1 MAIDRRLRCTIGGWF
16 YFDKGDPWEWMVPF
30 VLVTEPSEVIFSS
43 LLNNSLVLTSAPCI
57 LPTLVTNHRGYN
69 TMSYRTAIFSSVF
82 FLSTLFTLNAQNQ
95 AIPPKD
101 WFLLDPESDHLQGVS
116 AEKTYQSLLKD
127 QPSRTVIVAIV
138 DSGVDIE
145 HEDLKSVIWI
155 NEDEIPG
162 NGIDDD
168 KNGYIDD
175 VHGWNFIGGKN
186 GNVNADT
193 YELTREYIRL
203 QKKYGQVGDGKIP
216 KKQKAEFES
225 YKKIRDKYEKLRDKN
240 QKQYDLYRNMYSNI
254 RMSADTLKAVMKVD
268 RLTLALL
275 DSFKTTDPTLAF
287 AKSFTSSMLKRMGEE
302 GDIDQALAELDEGV
316 KYYQVIVEYG
326 YNTDFDSRLIVGD
339 NYSNLTEKNYGN
351 NDVKGP
357 DAEHGTHVAG
367 IIAADRKNNIGIKG
381 IADNVRIMSVR
392 TVPNGDERDKDVANA
407 IRYAVDNGAQI
418 VNMSFGK
425 SISPDKD
432 VVDQAV
438 KYAEKKGVLLIHAA
452 GNDSENIDKEKNFP
466 TRNYLNG
473 KAAKNWLEVGAS
485 AWGTD
490 ESFVASFSNYGKKYV
505 DLFAPGVE
513 IYSTTPENTYKNQSG
528 TSMACPSTVGV
539 AALVMSYFPDLTP
552 LQVLEILKKST
563 RKFDWLKVQK
573 PGGGTTDFND
583 LSNTGGLVNAYEA
596 VKMAMTFR
604 EKNIEN

>member
-1 MAIDRRLRCTIGGWF
+1 
-16 YFDKGDPWEWMVPF
+16 
-30 VLVTEPSEVIFSS
+30 
-43 LLNNSLVLTSAPCI
+43 
-57 LPTLVTNHRGYN
+57 
-69 TMSYRTAIFSSVF
+69 MSYRTTIFSSVF
-82 FLSTLFTLNAQNQ
+82 FLSTLFTLHAQNQ
-95 AIPPKD
+95 PSPPTD
-101 WFLLDPESDHLQGVS
+101 WFLLDPEADHLQGVS

-127 QPSRTVIVAIV
+127 KPSRTVIVAIV
-138 DSGVDIE
+138 DSGVDID
-145 HEDLKSVIWI
+145 HEDLKSVIWT

-186 GNVNADT
+186 GNVNEDT

-203 QKKYGQVGDGKIP
+203 QKKYGAIGDGKVP
-216 KKQKAEFES
+216 KKQRAEFDS
-225 YKKIRDKYEKLRDKN
+225 FKKVRDKYEKLRDKN
-240 QKQYDLYRNMYSNI
+240 QKQYDLYRNMYGNI
-254 RMSADTLKAVMKVD
+254 RMSVDTLKSVMKVD
-268 RLTLALL
+268 KLTQALL

-287 AKSFTSSMLKRMGEE
+287 AKSFTSSMLKRMDNDGN
-302 GDIDQALAELDEGV
+302 IDQALAELDEGV
-316 KYYQVIVEYG
+316 QYYKVIVEYG
-326 YNTDFDSRLIVGD
+326 YNPDFDSRLIVGD
-339 NYSNLTEKNYGN
+339 NYSNLNERNYGN

-425 SISPDKD
+425 SISPDKE

-452 GNDSENIDKEKNFP
+452 GNDGENIDKEKNFP
-466 TRNYLNG
+466 TRFYLNG
-473 KAAKNWLEVGAS
+473 KSAMNWLEVGAS

-505 DLFAPGVE
+505 DLFAPGVD
-513 IYSTTPENTYKNQSG
+513 IYSTTPENNYKNQSG

-552 LQVLEILKKST
+552 LQVLDILKKST
-563 RKFDWLKVQK
+563 RKFDGLKVQK
-573 PGGGTTDFND
+573 PGGGQTDFNN

-604 EKNIEN
+604 EKKIEN

>member
-1 MAIDRRLRCTIGGWF
+1 MT
-16 YFDKGDPWEWMVPF
+16 
-30 VLVTEPSEVIFSS
+30 SS
-43 LLNNSLVLTSAPCI
+43 PCI
-57 LPTLVTNHRGYN
+57 LPTLITNHRGYN
-69 TMSYRTAIFSSVF
+69 TMSFRTAIFSSVF
-82 FLSTLFTLNAQNQ
+82 FLYTFCTLNAQN
-95 AIPPKD
+95 PPTAPTD
-101 WFLLDPESDHLQGVS
+101 WFLLDPEADRMQGVS
-116 AEKTYQSLLKD
+116 SEKAYSSLLKG
-127 QPSRTVIVAIV
+127 QPSRTVIVAVI
-138 DSGVDIE
+138 DSGVDID
-145 HEDLKSVIWI
+145 HEDLKSVIWT

-186 GNVNADT
+186 GNVNEDT

-203 QKKYGQVGDGKIP
+203 QKKYGAIGDGKVP
-216 KKQKAEFES
+216 KKQRAEFAS
-225 YKKIRDKYEKLRDKN
+225 FKKVRDKFEKLRDKN
-240 QKQYDLYRNMYSNI
+240 QKQYDQYRNIYGNI
-254 RMSADTLKAVMKVD
+254 RMSVDTLKAVMKVD
-268 RLTLALL
+268 KLTLTLL

-287 AKSFTSSMLKRMGEE
+287 AKSFTTSMLKRMGDD
-302 GDIDQALAELDEGV
+302 GDIDQALAELVEGV
-316 KYYQVIVEYG
+316 KYYKVIVEYG
-326 YNTDFDSRLIVGD
+326 YNPDFDSRLIVGD
-339 NYSNLTEKNYGN
+339 NYNNLNERIYGN
-351 NDVKGP
+351 NDVKGA

-381 IADNVRIMSVR
+381 IADNVRIMSIR
-392 TVPNGDERDKDVANA
+392 TVPDGDERDKDVANA

-425 SISPDKD
+425 SISPDKE

-452 GNDSENIDKEKNFP
+452 GNDSEDIDKEKNFP

-473 KAAKNWLEVGAS
+473 KGANNWLEVGAS
-485 AWGTD
+485 SWGTD
-490 ESFVASFSNYGKKYV
+490 ESFVAGFSNYGKKNV

-528 TSMACPSTVGV
+528 TSMACPTTVGV

-552 LQVLEILKKST
+552 MQVLEILKKST
-563 RKFDWLKVQK
+563 RKFDGLKVQK
-573 PGGGTTDFND
+573 PGGGTTDFNN

-596 VKMAMTFR
+596 VKMAMTFER
-604 EKNIEN
+604 KKIEN